1 MPSFRTA
8 VIAGCF
14 LLLVQVGVIFILGT
28 SARGAFLSNL
38 IQFGLGVLVVIAS
51 LWAARRSHPLGRHIW
66 RLAALAYTLWGVAQ
80 ALSTYGDAFSMG
92 FTDWLINLLFW
103 FWFVPIGM
111 ALFLES
117 DSGPAEFDWLV
128 AIDCI
133 QAVLFWVAA
142 YGYFFLIPSH
152 FDGMIALA
160 PSVLSLYFVYY
171 GVLTLAFFVRSLLSA
186 PGLGRALFGRMG
198 LLLLL
203 SGFVDAYYNYGP
215 GKNLA
220 AGAWFDLLWSGMLLV
235 PLLMAA
241 TWSETKISAEPA
253 RSGTHRPLI
262 TQLFSLIYPLLILV
276 MSVKIARDRLSVAA
290 TAIFVSFICFSVR
303 TLIIQHRL
311 LKTQEAYR
319 HEATHDGLTS
329 IWNRITI
336 LDILQRELVRAEREG
351 TSVGI
356 IMADIDHF
364 KSVNDNLGHA
374 SGDVVLR
381 TVASEIAF
389 ALRPY
394 DSIGRYGGEEFL
406 IVAPACDLA
415 ETRDLAE
422 RVRDRIYNRVIMV
435 KDRRVKITLSMGVAA
450 GSFAMVAESLL
461 HAADTALYGA
471 KSNGRNRVEPQAD
484 SRGQSKGRVSSVTA
498 PD

>member
-1 MPSFRTA
+1 LGRSLR
-8 VIAGCF
+8 
-14 LLLVQVGVIFILGT
+14 LLLLDPVPLRRNSCTSSLGLIT
-28 SARGAFLSNL
+28 LFRVLRSAD
-38 IQFGLGVLVVIAS
+38 
-51 LWAARRSHPLGRHIW
+51 
-66 RLAALAYTLWGVAQ
+66 TC
-80 ALSTYGDAFSMG
+80 
-92 FTDWLINLLFW
+92 LLC
-103 FWFVPIGM
+103 
-111 ALFLES
+111 ALFS
-117 DSGPAEFDWLV
+117 VGPRA
-128 AIDCI
+128 
-133 QAVLFWVAA
+133 
-142 YGYFFLIPSH
+142 
-152 FDGMIALA
+152 
-160 PSVLSLYFVYY
+160 
-171 GVLTLAFFVRSLLSA
+171 
-186 PGLGRALFGRMG
+186 GRALFGRKG

-241 TWSETKISAEPA
+241 AWNEAKIPAESP
-253 RSGTHRPLI
+253 RSLTHRPLI

-276 MSVKIARDRLSVAA
+276 MSVRIASDRLSLAA
-290 TAIFVSFICFSVR
+290 TVIFVSFICFSVR

-319 HEATHDGLTS
+319 HEAAHDGLTS

-336 LDILQRELVRAEREG
+336 LDILQRELMRAERER

-364 KSVNDNLGHA
+364 KSVNDSLGHA

-381 TVASEIAF
+381 TVASEIAL

-406 IVAPACDLA
+406 VVAPVCDFA
-415 ETRDLAE
+415 QTRDLAE
-422 RVRDRIYNRVIMV
+422 HVRDRIENRLIMV
-435 KDRRVKITLSMGVAA
+435 KDKRVKITLSMGVGA

-461 HAADTALYGA
+461 HAADTALYAA
-471 KSNGRNRVEPQAD
+471 KSNGRNRVEPQAEC
-484 SRGQSKGRVSSVTA
+484 RGQSKGRVSPATRR
-498 PD
+498 